1 VTSSYDALLD
11 LFECLGNFLKRLEV
25 YTTIPPIPMMIDLI
39 VKIMVELLSVLA
51 LTTKQIKQGRFSE
64 CINQIYVGYAQCVA
78 EKFVKKL
85 LGKRNGKI
93 QGSLERLD
101 RLTKDEGLSA
111 VAQTLG
117 IVQKGSN
124 EMNRIKRLLFLPPLR
139 CLDRRYSVVQH
150 WLSPPDPSTNQNFV
164 SKLRHEGTTE
174 WFFESSALTE
184 WKAKGS
190 LLWVHGKRTSFEL
203 PMSALH

>member
-1 VTSSYDALLD
+1 MCRR
-11 LFECLGNFLKRLEV
+11 EIREEV
-25 YTTIPPIPMMIDLI
+25 VGEKERQDTGFPGEIG
-39 VKIMVELLSVLA
+39 SV
-51 LTTKQIKQGRFSE
+51 
-64 CINQIYVGYAQCVA
+64 
-78 EKFVKKL
+78 
-85 LGKRNGKI
+85 
-93 QGSLERLD
+93 
-101 RLTKDEGLSA
+101 DEGLSA
-111 VAQTLG
+111 VAQMLG
-117 IVQKGSN
+117 IVHQGSN
-124 EMNRIKRLLFLPPLR
+124 EINKMKRLLFLPPLR
-139 CLDRRYSVVQH
+139 CLDRLYSVVQH

>member
-1 VTSSYDALLD
+1 
-11 LFECLGNFLKRLEV
+11 
-25 YTTIPPIPMMIDLI
+25 MIDLI
-39 VKIMVELLSVLA
+39 IKIMVELLLVLA

-64 CINQIYVGYAQCVA
+64 CIDQIYDGYAQRVTV
-78 EKFVKKL
+78 KFVKKL
-85 LGKRNGKI
+85 LGKRKGKI
-93 QGSLERLD
+93 QGALERLD

-117 IVQKGSN
+117 IVQQGSN
-124 EMNRIKRLLFLPPLR
+124 ETNKMKRMSFLPPLR
-139 CLDRRYSVVQH
+139 CRDRRYSVVQH

-164 SKLRHEGTTE
+164 SKLRHKGTTE

-190 LLWVHGKRTSFEL
+190 LLWIHGKRRSRITNECL
-203 PMSALH
+203 TLRTY

>member
-1 VTSSYDALLD
+1 
-11 LFECLGNFLKRLEV
+11 
-25 YTTIPPIPMMIDLI
+25 MMDLI
-39 VKIMVELLSVLA
+39 IKIMVELLSVLA
-51 LTTKQIKQGRFSE
+51 LTTKQIQQRRFSE
-64 CINQIYVGYAQCVA
+64 YTDQIYIGYAQCVA
-78 EKFVKKL
+78 EKFVRKL
-85 LGKRNGKI
+85 FGKRKGKI
-93 QGSLERLD
+93 QAALERLD

-117 IVQKGSN
+117 IVHQGSN
-124 EMNRIKRLLFLPPLR
+124 EINKMKRLLFLPLLHCR
-139 CLDRRYSVVQH
+139 DRRYSVGDRLEKDVQH

-190 LLWVHGKRTSFEL
+190 LLWIHGKRRSFEL
-203 PMSALH
+203 TMSISC